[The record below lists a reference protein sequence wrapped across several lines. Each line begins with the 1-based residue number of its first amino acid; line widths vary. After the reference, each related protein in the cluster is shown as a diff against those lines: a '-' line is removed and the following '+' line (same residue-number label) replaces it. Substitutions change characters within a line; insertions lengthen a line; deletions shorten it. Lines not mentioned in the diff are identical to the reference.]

1 MFTGLIEHCGRVRAL
16 RTGHGMAR
24 LEVETPYAEAAGIEL
39 GESVAIN
46 GVCLTV
52 VEWDAAGL
60 LGFDVLEETLRCTSL
75 GGLELGWMVNL
86 ERAMAGHARFGGHL
100 VQGHVDGVGTVE
112 RFEAEGTDWR
122 LRIGFDSA
130 FSRWVV
136 HKGSIAVDGIS
147 LTVAAEG
154 AGWLEACIIPHT
166 HAVTNLCECQAGSRV
181 NLEFEVIAKYID
193 RMLEKR
199 FGPVAS
205 GGGAGC

>member
-16 RTGHGMAR
+16 RTGQAMAR
-24 LEVETPYAEAAGIEL
+24 LEVETPYRLEAGIEL
-39 GESVAIN
+39 GESVAVN

-52 VEWDAAGL
+52 VESDATGL
-60 LGFDVLEETLRCTSL
+60 LHFDVLAETLRCTAL
-75 GGLELGWMVNL
+75 DGLEVGAIVNL

-100 VQGHVDGVGTVE
+100 VQGHVDGVGVVE
-112 RFEAEGTDWR
+112 RFEAEETDWR
-122 LRIGFDSA
+122 LRIAFDPK

-154 AGWLEACIIPHT
+154 SGWLEACIIPHT
-166 HAVTNLCECQAGSRV
+166 RAVTNLAVCRVGARV

-199 FGPVAS
+199 FG
-205 GGGAGC
+205 GMQG

>member
-24 LEVETPYAEAAGIEL
+24 LEVETPYVEAAGIEL

-75 GGLELGWMVNL
+75 GGLELGGMVNL

-122 LRIGFDSA
+122 LRIGFDSE

-154 AGWLEACIIPHT
+154 SGWLEACIIPHT
-166 HAVTNLCECQAGSRV
+166 RAVTNLAACRAGSRV

-199 FGPVAS
+199 FGGQAK
-205 GGGAGC
+205 GGQTDR